1 LTGFVKSL
9 TLPALLDYDVCMERH
24 QLTIRRVPERVKK
37 LLKELARREDKSLN
51 QVSLEILERGLGL
64 TGEEIVYHDLDD
76 LAGTWVDDP
85 EFDKAI
91 EEQHRVDPELWK

>member
-1 LTGFVKSL
+1 M
-9 TLPALLDYDVCMERH
+9 PALLDYDVCMERH

>member
-1 LTGFVKSL
+1 L

-91 EEQHRVDPELWK
+91 EEQHKVDPELWK

>member
-85 EFDKAI
+85 ELDKAI

>member
-1 LTGFVKSL
+1 M

>member
-1 LTGFVKSL
+1 MTV
-9 TLPALLDYDVCMERH
+9 PAFCEYIAYMDGH

-37 LLKELARREDKSLN
+37 LLQELAKREEKSLN
-51 QVSLEILERGLGL
+51 QVSLEVLERGLGL
-64 TGEEIVYHDLDD
+64 TGDEVVYHDLDD

>member
-1 LTGFVKSL
+1 
-9 TLPALLDYDVCMERH
+9 MERH
-24 QLTIRRVPERVKK
+24 QLTIRRVPERVKR
-37 LLKELARREDKSLN
+37 LLQELAKREEKSLN

-64 TGEEIVYHDLDD
+64 TSEEIVYHDLDD

>member
-1 LTGFVKSL
+1 VSL
-9 TLPALLDYDVCMERH
+9 TAHSFFDYDAGMERH

-37 LLKELARREDKSLN
+37 LLKELAKREEKSLN

-91 EEQHRVDPELWK
+91 AEQHRIDPELWK

>member
-1 LTGFVKSL
+1 
-9 TLPALLDYDVCMERH
+9 
-24 QLTIRRVPERVKK
+24 
-37 LLKELARREDKSLN
+37 
-51 QVSLEILERGLGL
+51 L

-91 EEQHRVDPELWK
+91 EEQHKVDPELWK